1 MTEKNN
7 SDIKQKLIENV
18 ELKQIMLSYLEFP
31 AYYVLISAIIQSKA
45 NSITEIDAFSK
56 KFFIVKNWKVTG
68 FPVLFRENIL
78 NGEKESFV
86 LNENY
91 KETLEKWESE
101 NRKIINS
108 ISQQFKK
115 IELTQETHEKEKI
128 EYIIST
134 LSNKIRL

>member
-18 ELKQIMLSYLEFP
+18 ELKQIMLSYLELP

-68 FPVLFRENIL
+68 FPVLFHENIL

-86 LNENY
+86 LMLPTLILLFLTVV
-91 KETLEKWESE
+91 KVGWLFLEKRLKPLSWL
-101 NRKIINS
+101 
-108 ISQQFKK
+108 ISQASK
-115 IELTQETHEKEKI
+115 
-128 EYIIST
+128 
-134 LSNKIRL
+134 LSRTPRS